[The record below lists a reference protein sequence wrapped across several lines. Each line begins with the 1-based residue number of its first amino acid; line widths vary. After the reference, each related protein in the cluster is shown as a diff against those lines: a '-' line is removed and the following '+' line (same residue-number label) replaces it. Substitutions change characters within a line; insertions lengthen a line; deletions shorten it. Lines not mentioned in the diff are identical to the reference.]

1 MRATFLAIIAAFA
14 LFACGHSKAKPAGP
28 PPPSGPVTEA
38 AIVGYFQQAF
48 PDAIAASTI
57 QLDWGSAGVSAE
69 VIEELGILG
78 IDDMGE
84 VAALVPADFATK
96 GLETIKANGGSTN
109 VAGLMRD
116 LMIIHD
122 ARGYFEK
129 AWRNNWAANGP
140 SDFPLPLAYGVDFK
154 VIADLGVFEGGGD
167 DGYDEGDDGS
177 DSGEG
182 DDEGGDDDDGGW

>member
-14 LFACGHSKAKPAGP
+14 LFACGHPKAKPAGP

-57 QLDWGSAGVSAE
+57 QLDWGSAGVADE
-69 VIEELGILG
+69 VIEELGLLG

-116 LMIIHD
+116 LMIIRD